1 VTASPGT
8 RGGAAGGL
16 ASRGMQ
22 RFGMTIPFP
31 GVPLHEQRAPIQEL
45 VQLGYTDLWSA
56 EANTTDAFTPL
67 ALASVWAPTARLGTA
82 ILPVYTRG
90 PGLLAQSIASLA
102 AAAPGRFVAGIGA
115 SSNVIVE
122 GWNGVPFVE
131 PYKRVRDTLRF
142 LRAALAGEKV
152 SHDYETFSVQGF
164 KLGIVPE
171 QPVPI
176 LVASLR
182 EGMLRLAGREGDG
195 AIVNWLSADD
205 AARVSGIVNEQGPG
219 KEIVARLFVCPNPD
233 KEQVLPA
240 AKFAMAAYLNVPVYR
255 AFHQWCG
262 RTELLAEHWAAW
274 DAGDRK
280 GALAKIPDSLVDEL
294 IINGTPEECRAH
306 IQRYVDNGVTCPALL
321 IMGFGGIDVM
331 QACRNLAPR

>member
-1 VTASPGT
+1 MTVPF
-8 RGGAAGGL
+8 GGA
-16 ASRGMQ
+16 
-22 RFGMTIPFP
+22 
-31 GVPLHEQRAPIQEL
+31 LHEQRERFEEL
-45 VQLGYTDLWSA
+45 AALGYTDLWSA

-67 ALASVWAPTARLGTA
+67 ALASVWTPTMRLGTA

-90 PGLLAQSIASLA
+90 PALLAQSIATMA

-122 GWNGVPFVE
+122 GWNGIPFVE
-131 PYKRVRDTLRF
+131 PFKRVRDTVRF

-152 SHDYETFSVQGF
+152 STDYETFSVKGF

-176 LVASLR
+176 LVAALR

-205 AARVSGIVNEQGPG
+205 AARVSGIVNAQGPG
-219 KEIVARLFVCPNPD
+219 KEVVARIFVCPNPD
-233 KEQVLPA
+233 HEQVLPA

-255 AFHQWCG
+255 AFHEWCG
-262 RTELLAEHWAAW
+262 RGEMLAEHWAQWA
-274 DAGDRK
+274 AGDRK
-280 GALAKIPDSLVDEL
+280 GALEKIPDSLVDEL
-294 IINGTPEECRAH
+294 IVNGDADACRAH
-306 IQRYVDNGVTCPALL
+306 IERYVANGVTTPALL
-321 IMGFGGIDVM
+321 VMGFGGIDVH
-331 QACRNLAPR
+331 QAVRDLAPR

>member
-1 VTASPGT
+1 
-8 RGGAAGGL
+8 
-16 ASRGMQ
+16 MQ
-22 RFGMTIPFP
+22 RYGMTIPF
-31 GVPLHEQRAPIQEL
+31 GGTPLHQQREL
-45 VQLGYTDLWSA
+45 VEELVAHGYTDLWSA

-122 GWNGVPFVE
+122 GWNNVPFVE

-142 LRAALAGEKV
+142 LRGALAGDKM
-152 SHDYETFSVQGF
+152 SADYETFSVRGF

-171 QPVPI
+171 HPVPI

-205 AARVSGIVNEQGPG
+205 ASRVSGIVNAQGPG

-255 AFHQWCG
+255 AFHEWCG
-262 RTELLAEHWAAW
+262 RTEMLADHWAAW
-274 DAGDRK
+274 EAGDRK

-294 IINGTPEECRAH
+294 IINGTPDECHAH
-306 IQRYVDNGVTCPALL
+306 IQRYIANGVTTPALFV
-321 IMGFGGIDVM
+321 MGFGGIDVR
-331 QACRNLAPR
+331 QAARDLAPR

>member
-1 VTASPGT
+1 M
-8 RGGAAGGL
+8 R
-16 ASRGMQ
+16 
-22 RFGMTIPFP
+22 RFGMTVPFP
-31 GVPLHEQRAPIQEL
+31 GIALHEQRQVLQDL
-45 VQLGYTDLWSA
+45 VAHGYTDLWSA

-131 PYKRVRDTLRF
+131 PYKRVRDTIRF

-164 KLGIVPE
+164 KLGLVPDP
-171 QPVPI
+171 PVPI

-182 EGMLRLAGREGDG
+182 EGMLRLAGKEGDG
-195 AIVNWLSADD
+195 AIVNWLSAAD
-205 AARVSGIVNEQGPG
+205 AARVAGIVDAQGPG

-233 KEQVLPA
+233 KEQILQP

-255 AFHQWCG
+255 AFHEWCG

-280 GALAKIPDSLVDEL
+280 GALAKIPDSLVDDL
-294 IINGTPEECRAH
+294 IVNGTVEECRAH
-306 IQRYVDNGVTCPALL
+306 LDRYVANGITCPALM
-321 IMGFGGIDVM
+321 IMGFGGIDVR
-331 QACRNLAPR
+331 QAAFDLAPNP